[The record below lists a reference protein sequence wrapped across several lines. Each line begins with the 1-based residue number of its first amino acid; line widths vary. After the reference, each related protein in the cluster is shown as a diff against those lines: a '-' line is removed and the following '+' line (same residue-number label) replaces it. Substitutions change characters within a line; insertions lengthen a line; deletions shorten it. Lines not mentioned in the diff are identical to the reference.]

1 MEAAPRARVDR
12 VKAPE
17 TLIVAEGS
25 NFRLGHNHMRIRTFF
40 LGCFCSVALPG
51 AVASLWLST
60 NAWNDWQ
67 QQQEAASAARVVSD
81 AQRAQTAIAEEIG
94 PFASQLRVATPD
106 VDAAHRS
113 APKTDSTL
121 QAVARSA
128 AGGGFNAQIAH
139 DALANVQAGRARTME
154 EFAKPLAARDPALAD
169 AMLALR
175 NQSVEALRGLAM
187 TASQRVVATS
197 PHTALLEEIALAA
210 MDFRDFIGRRSITV
224 TSWIRGLKIEPEAYE
239 EMFRFSGRMDHA
251 WATAQRLISSMPD
264 NAHLQQALQEQRAF
278 QAQSEPRWME
288 MLALARG
295 GLSGGTVNWGT
306 TPPQFR
312 PWSLKSQASILSLRD
327 AALDEALAQTEAASG
342 AGERTFLT
350 ALALA
355 LLVCGVAI
363 GSMALL
369 LRRVLQPLRLMT
381 STVTQIADGE
391 LDVEVPGRER
401 PDELGEMARAVET
414 LRAGS
419 VERREM
425 AAMQAHEQEAKAA
438 QAERLSGLVREF
450 EAETADVLRAVAA
463 AATELDATAA
473 ELTSTAENG
482 TEQASSVAAA
492 SEQASANVQ
501 TVAASTEELTA
512 SVAEVA
518 RQVAEGAAAARSAA
532 ESARQ
537 TDRTVQSLAGV
548 ASQIGE
554 IVKLISDIAGQTN
567 LLALNA
573 TIEAAR
579 AGEAGKGFAVVA
591 SEVKTLAA
599 QTAKATEEIGAQI
612 AAMQGETERT
622 VQAIATIARTID
634 QLDASTSALA
644 SAAEEQAAAT
654 REIGRAAA
662 EAAAGT
668 HDAARHAT
676 GVREG
681 AQRTGASA
689 SEVRS
694 ASGELARRAEEM
706 RGQVDN
712 FLSRIRAA

>member
-1 MEAAPRARVDR
+1 MWQNNA
-12 VKAPE
+12 
-17 TLIVAEGS
+17 TSGWGI
-25 NFRLGHNHMRIRTFF
+25 NMRIRTFF

-51 AVASLWLST
+51 AVAALWLSID
-60 NAWNDWQ
+60 AWSDWQ
-67 QQQEAASAARVVSD
+67 QQQAATLATRVVSD
-81 AQRAQTAIAEEIG
+81 AQRAQTGIAEEIG
-94 PFASQLRVATPD
+94 PFSGQLRSATPD
-106 VDAAHRS
+106 VDAARRS

-121 QAVARSA
+121 QAAAQSA
-128 AGGGFNAQIAH
+128 AEGGFDAQIAR
-139 DALANVQAGRARTME
+139 DVLTKVQAGRARAME
-154 EFAKPLAARDPALAD
+154 EFAKPLAARDPAVPD
-169 AMLALR
+169 VMMALR
-175 NQSVEALRGLAM
+175 TQSVEALRGLAM

-197 PHTALLEEIALAA
+197 PHTALLVEIALAA
-210 MDFRDFIGRRSITV
+210 MDFRDFIGRRSVSV
-224 TSWIRGLKIEPEAYE
+224 TNWIGGLKIEPQAYE
-239 EMFRFSGRMDHA
+239 EMFRFSGRLDQA
-251 WATAQRLISSMPD
+251 WATAQRLISSMPQ
-264 NAHLQQALQEQRAF
+264 NAHLQQALREQQAF
-278 QAQSEPRWME
+278 QAESEPRWME
-288 MLALARG
+288 ILALARG
-295 GLSGGTVNWGT
+295 GLSGGTVNWGM

-312 PWSLKSQASILSLRD
+312 PWSLKSQAAILSLRD
-327 AALDEALAQTEAASG
+327 AALDEALAQTEAASS

-355 LLVCGVAI
+355 VLVCGAAI
-363 GSMALL
+363 GSIWLL
-369 LRRVLQPLRLMT
+369 LRRVLQPLQVVT
-381 STVTQIADGE
+381 STVTQIAQGD

-401 PDELGEMARAVET
+401 SDELGEMAQAVET

-419 VERREM
+419 VERREL

-450 EAETADVLRAVAA
+450 ETETADVLRAVAA
-463 AATELDATAA
+463 AATELNTTAA
-473 ELTSTAENG
+473 ELTSTAESG
-482 TEQASSVAAA
+482 TERASSVAAA
-492 SEQASANVQ
+492 SEEASANVQ
-501 TVAASTEELTA
+501 TVAASAEELTA
-512 SVAEVA
+512 SIAEVA
-518 RQVAEGAAAARSAA
+518 RQVAEGAAAARHAA

-537 TDRTVQSLAGV
+537 TDDTVQSLAGV

-612 AAMQGETERT
+612 AAMQGETQRT
-622 VQAIATIARTID
+622 VEAIATIARTID
-634 QLDASTSALA
+634 QLDANTSALA
-644 SAAEEQAAAT
+644 SAAEQQAAAT

-668 HDAARHAT
+668 QDAARHAT

-681 AQRTGASA
+681 AERTGASA

-706 RGQVDN
+706 RGRVDN
-712 FLSRIRAA
+712 VLSRIRAA

>member
-1 MEAAPRARVDR
+1 LWQKNP
-12 VKAPE
+12 
-17 TLIVAEGS
+17 TSGWGTI
-25 NFRLGHNHMRIRTFF
+25 NMRIRTFF
-40 LGCFCSVALPG
+40 LACFCSVALPG
-51 AVASLWLST
+51 AVASLWLSI

-67 QQQEAASAARVVSD
+67 QQQEAALATRVVSD
-81 AQRAQTAIAEEIG
+81 AQRVQTAIAEEIG
-94 PFASQLRVATPD
+94 PFAGQLRSATPD

-121 QAVARSA
+121 QAAARSA
-128 AGGGFNAQIAH
+128 TEAGF
-139 DALANVQAGRARTME
+139 DAAVARDTLAKVQAGRTRAME
-154 EFAKPLAARDPALAD
+154 EFAKPLAARDPALPD
-169 AMLALR
+169 AMQALR
-175 NQSVEALRGLAM
+175 NHSVEALRGLAM
-187 TASQRVVATS
+187 SASERVVATS
-197 PHTALLEEIALAA
+197 PHTAMLVEIALAA
-210 MDFRDFIGRRSITV
+210 MDFRDFIGRRSVPITN
-224 TSWIRGLKIEPEAYE
+224 WIGGLKIEPQIYE
-239 EMFRFSGRMDHA
+239 DMFRFTGRMDQA
-251 WATAQRLISSMPD
+251 WATAQRLIASMPD
-264 NAHLQQALQEQRAF
+264 NTHLQQALQEQQAF
-278 QAQSEPRWME
+278 QAQSEPRWMA

-295 GLSGGTVNWGT
+295 GVGGGTVNWGT
-306 TPPQFR
+306 TAPQFR

-327 AALDEALAQTEAASG
+327 AALDEALAQTGAASS

-355 LLVCGVAI
+355 MLVCGVAI
-363 GSMALL
+363 GSIWLL
-369 LRRVLQPLRLMT
+369 LRRVLQPLRVLT
-381 STVTQIADGE
+381 STVTQIARGE
-391 LDVEVPGRER
+391 LDVEVPGRAR
-401 PDELGEMARAVET
+401 PDELGEMAQAVET

-425 AAMQAHEQEAKAA
+425 AAMQAREQEVKAA

-450 EAETADVLRAVAA
+450 EMETADVLRAVAA
-463 AATELDATAA
+463 AATELNATAT

-482 TEQASSVAAA
+482 TERASSVAAA

-501 TVAASTEELTA
+501 TVAASADELTA
-512 SVAEVA
+512 SIAEVA
-518 RQVAEGAAAARSAA
+518 RQVAEGAAAARHAA

-537 TDRTVQSLAGV
+537 TDSTVQSLAGV

-622 VQAIATIARTID
+622 VDAISTIARTIA

-668 HDAARHAT
+668 QDAARHAT

-681 AQRTGASA
+681 AERTGASA

-706 RGQVDN
+706 RGRVDN

>member
-1 MEAAPRARVDR
+1 MAERAHY
-12 VKAPE
+12 
-17 TLIVAEGS
+17 
-25 NFRLGHNHMRIRTFF
+25 RLGHNHMRIRTFL

-51 AVASLWLST
+51 AVASLWLSI

-67 QQQEAASAARVVSD
+67 QQQQAALATRVVSD
-81 AQRAQTAIAEEIG
+81 AQRSQTAIAEEIG
-94 PFASQLRVATPD
+94 PFSGQLRLANPD
-106 VDAAHRS
+106 VDAARRS
-113 APKTDSTL
+113 APTTDRVL
-121 QAVARSA
+121 QAAAQSA
-128 AGGGFNAQIAH
+128 AQGGF
-139 DALANVQAGRARTME
+139 DARIPRDTLEKVQAGRARTME
-154 EFAKPLAARDPALAD
+154 EFSKPLAARDPALPD
-169 AMLALR
+169 AVLALR
-175 NQSVEALRGLAM
+175 NQAVEALHGLAM
-187 TASQRVVATS
+187 TASERVVATS
-197 PHTALLEEIALAA
+197 PHTALLVEIALAA

-224 TSWIRGLKIEPEAYE
+224 TSWVGGLKVEPQVYE
-239 EMFRFSGRMDHA
+239 DMFRFSGRMDQA

-264 NAHLQQALQEQRAF
+264 NIHLQQALQEQRAF

-295 GLSGGTVNWGT
+295 GVGGGTVNWGT
-306 TPPQFR
+306 TPQQFR
-312 PWSLKSQASILSLRD
+312 PWSLKSQAAILSLRD
-327 AALDEALAQTEAASG
+327 AALDEALTQTEAAAS
-342 AGERTFLT
+342 AGEHTFLT

-355 LLVCGVAI
+355 ILVCGVAI
-363 GSMALL
+363 GSMWLL
-369 LRRVLQPLRLMT
+369 LRRVLQPLRVMT
-381 STVTQIADGE
+381 STVTQIAAGE

-401 PDELGEMARAVET
+401 PDELGEMAQAVET

-419 VERREM
+419 LERREM

-450 EAETADVLRAVAA
+450 EVETADVLRAVAA

-492 SEQASANVQ
+492 SEQASVNVQ

-512 SVAEVA
+512 SIAEVA
-518 RQVAEGAAAARSAA
+518 RQVSEGAAAARHAA
-532 ESARQ
+532 QNARQ
-537 TDRTVQSLAGV
+537 TDSTVQGLAGV

-622 VQAIATIARTID
+622 VQAIAAIAKTID

-644 SAAEEQAAAT
+644 SAAEQQAAAT

-668 HDAARHAT
+668 KDAARHAT

-681 AQRTGASA
+681 AERTGASA